1 VAAFPYEVD
10 NDPVFLAPLQ
20 VREIQISQFAPS
32 QTTAKQ
38 NRQDRPIPFAF
49 KSVLGWRLPQPT
61 SLVSGEPISKPHTQ
75 LPYAFDASNACSKL
89 RAEEPGVG
97 GFVRQP
103 SHNSEPSIDC
113 ARSELTIFE
122 KDAVTGHHNLA
133 EGQPWLGTVPLNEFI
148 NRVSVPSLRFW

>member
-1 VAAFPYEVD
+1 VAAFTYEID
-10 NDPVFLAPLQ
+10 NGPVFLAPLQ
-20 VREIQISQFAPS
+20 VREIQISQFAPP

-49 KSVLGWRLPQPT
+49 KSVVGWRLPQPT

-113 ARSELTIFE
+113 ARSE
-122 KDAVTGHHNLA
+122 H
-133 EGQPWLGTVPLNEFI
+133 
-148 NRVSVPSLRFW
+148 